1 MHSALYTQKVDFLK
15 AFHPS
20 CWLEGVQKGY
30 SHLFLGA
37 NNAHF
42 QLSMAKIPFLHLFRK
57 FGKISDF
64 SAIPR
69 IFNRLVKA
77 GYPKLHSLPNGYCL
91 QLNIITKYQEAISGI
106 TRYILDCWELFWFH
120 LLLASAHPDFQ
131 GSMVSRNVHHQSIF
145 DPSKWSDL
153 APPP

>member
-42 QLSMAKIPFLHLFRK
+42 QLSMAKIPFLNFFRK
-57 FGKISDF
+57 FVKITDF

-69 IFNRLVKA
+69 IFNRFEKA
-77 GYPKLHSLPNGYCL
+77 GFPKLHTSQADTSC
-91 QLNIITKYQEAISGI
+91 K
-106 TRYILDCWELFWFH
+106 
-120 LLLASAHPDFQ
+120 ASWQAVMF
-131 GSMVSRNVHHQSIF
+131 
-145 DPSKWSDL
+145 
-153 APPP
+153 